1 MARHTTTKDDLR
13 KQCGITVV
21 YLIVT
26 LLLGLT
32 ITFGRFE
39 LGECTFLVYLQTA
52 VRNSLGI
59 LPFQV
64 LTYLGD
70 LYLWVTVAFIYL
82 VYALLKSRKNIGSAV
97 ELVTFL
103 TMVTILTYF
112 LKLAFNR
119 PRPNCP
125 NLTVYTEEVD
135 SAYPSGHV
143 SRVTGAL
150 LILLPKKKRTLKA
163 LVALIIFLVSISR
176 MILGVHYLT
185 DVIGAVFLSLAAR
198 NLANLSITHLRLTER
213 LQRLIYRKQ

>member
-1 MARHTTTKDDLR
+1 MARYTTAKDYDLR
-13 KQCGITVV
+13 KRYVLTIV
-21 YLIVT
+21 YLIAT
-26 LLLGLT
+26 LLLGLI

-39 LGECTFLVYLQTA
+39 LAECAFLMYLQAA

-82 VYALLKSRKNIGSAV
+82 VSALLKSRKNIGSAV

-103 TMVTILTYF
+103 TMVTILNYS
-112 LKLAFNR
+112 LKLAFDR

-125 NLTVYTEEVD
+125 NLTVYTEEVY

-143 SRVTGAL
+143 SRATGAL
-150 LILLPKKKRTLKA
+150 LILLPQKKRTLKA
-163 LVALIIFLVSISR
+163 LVALFIFLVSISS
-176 MILGVHYLT
+176 MILGLHYLT

-213 LQRLIYRKQ
+213 LQRLIYR